1 MWYLYALTVPII
13 SSIYSSRLLDLTI
26 QRSTKILLTNMKFSF
41 HLTLTCIVSMHYALA
56 ISVSSQKCNAFT
68 KSGITGNSSVTLIN
82 STLVAEKSLNI
93 SNTFNDFPFCRVIA
107 KIAYGD
113 NNTDTLNFEV
123 WLPEPEDYNGRFMAV
138 GKSYFLGKACYA
150 TLFEKTY

>member
-1 MWYLYALTVPII
+1 
-13 SSIYSSRLLDLTI
+13 
-26 QRSTKILLTNMKFSF
+26 MKFSF